1 MGLLNC
7 AASCFVAGRGWGFRG
22 AAAAAT
28 AEAGLSPTNSWKT
41 GTGAAGVLEETAAAL
56 GAVTAVAATAGGE
69 AGAGAVA
76 MAVIGVAAT
85 DLALEET
92 EGK

>member
-1 MGLLNC
+1 
-7 AASCFVAGRGWGFRG
+7 
-22 AAAAAT
+22 
-28 AEAGLSPTNSWKT
+28 
-41 GTGAAGVLEETAAAL
+41 LEETAAAL